1 MHRSPSRVLGAAIVL
16 GSLAVAC
23 SQAPPA
29 AHGEA
34 PAHVEHIDGTDLSR
48 VTFTQRAMERTGV
61 ETARVS
67 QRTMERS
74 GTTRTVVP
82 YSALLYDP
90 EGGTW
95 VYTSDEPRTFV
106 RHPVEV
112 DYIEGD
118 VAVLSSGPDVG
129 TVVASVGVAEIY
141 GTEFEVGH

>member
-1 MHRSPSRVLGAAIVL
+1 MQNSPTRVLGAIAVL
-16 GSLAVAC
+16 GSLALAC

-29 AHGEA
+29 SHGEA

-48 VTFTQRAMERTGV
+48 VTLTERAMERTGV
-61 ETARVS
+61 ETAEVFERV
-67 QRTMERS
+67 MPRS
-74 GTTRTVVP
+74 NSVRKVVA

-95 VYTSDEPRTFV
+95 VYTSDEPRSFV